1 MADDREAK
9 FLDALYFG
17 AKDGGVFDRAMALL
31 ADQFD
36 CASATVVDFDAVAP
50 EMPSS
55 LWTISFSNLI
65 RRAD

>member
-17 AKDGGVFDRAMALL
+17 AKDSGLFDRAMGLL

-36 CASATVVDFDAVAP
+36 CAAATVVDFDAGPGQSAP
-50 EMPSS
+50 G
-55 LWTISFSNLI
+55 
-65 RRAD
+65 RRG

>member
-36 CASATVVDFDAVAP
+36 CASAT
-50 EMPSS
+50 S
-55 LWTISFSNLI
+55 
-65 RRAD
+65 